1 MKKIKTIG
9 VTIILSSFLLY
20 SCGGDSIQSDA
31 KKVAELQCEYQNLL
45 KKATTGDLSSITES
59 ANLMTKVTELV
70 TELEGKYS
78 TAGNY
83 EKFQDALA
91 IELKECDNKN

>member
-1 MKKIKTIG
+1 MKKNKTIG
-9 VTIILSSFLLY
+9 ATIFLSSILLY

-59 ANLMTKVTELV
+59 ADLMKKVTELV

-78 TAGNY
+78 TAGDY